1 MVILD
6 QFGRPY
12 PAAQKAPERRPLAAA
27 PLIDSWREYVAAGL
41 TPERLAAIL
50 READQ
55 GDVRRQAELFEQL
68 LEKDAHLLGETGK
81 RENAI
86 LNVEFTVSPATDS
99 ARDQDIADF
108 VSRYLADQTDWPDV
122 QVAMQEA
129 VGRGF
134 AAMEIMW
141 DMSLGQVVPFSFEP
155 LESKRFLFHDAQGV
169 LSRTPLLITD
179 ENPMGGAIPA
189 WKVLMHRYGG
199 KTGNA
204 TRSGVYRVCAWMF
217 LFKNYAIK
225 DWAVFCEVY
234 GMPLRLGKYSSN
246 ASEDDKAAL
255 IHAISTLGSDA
266 AGIISKS
273 TEIEFVETTKST
285 SSAGLYK
292 LLAQFCNSEMSKAIL
307 G

>member
-27 PLIDSWREYVAAGL
+27 PLMDSWREYVAAGL

-99 ARDQDIADF
+99 ARDQDVADF

-129 VGRGF
+129 VGRQIGR
-134 AAMEIMW
+134 ASCRE
-141 DMSLGQVVPFSFEP
+141 
-155 LESKRFLFHDAQGV
+155 
-169 LSRTPLLITD
+169 
-179 ENPMGGAIPA
+179 
-189 WKVLMHRYGG
+189 
-199 KTGNA
+199 
-204 TRSGVYRVCAWMF
+204 RV
-217 LFKNYAIK
+217 
-225 DWAVFCEVY
+225 
-234 GMPLRLGKYSSN
+234 
-246 ASEDDKAAL
+246 
-255 IHAISTLGSDA
+255 
-266 AGIISKS
+266 
-273 TEIEFVETTKST
+273 
-285 SSAGLYK
+285 
-292 LLAQFCNSEMSKAIL
+292 
-307 G
+307 